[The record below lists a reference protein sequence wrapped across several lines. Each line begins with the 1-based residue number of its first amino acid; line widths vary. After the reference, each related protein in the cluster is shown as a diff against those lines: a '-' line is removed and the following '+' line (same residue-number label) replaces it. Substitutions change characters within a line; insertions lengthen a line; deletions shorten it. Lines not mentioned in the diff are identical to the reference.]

1 MATPSPKIQALVVQY
16 EEHRAKGKKHDK
28 ALAAM
33 MVRAN
38 TLEEQQTDGAFM
50 TMFFL
55 PKELAAAPTV
65 NPSMLRP
72 VCLGELQ
79 TCTCTYVSGL
89 LLVPEEA
96 FPRCFECVKPV
107 RDVRKKVCVREHK
120 WQWLVWRVHEA
131 GLSSTRT
138 RMVNFAPFRQLMGS
152 D

>member
-1 MATPSPKIQALVVQY
+1 M
-16 EEHRAKGKKHDK
+16 
-28 ALAAM
+28 
-33 MVRAN
+33 
-38 TLEEQQTDGAFM
+38 F
-50 TMFFL
+50 FFL
-55 PKELAAAPTV
+55 PKELCAAPTV

-89 LLVPEEA
+89 VLVPEEA

-107 RDVRKKVCVREHK
+107 RDVRKVS
-120 WQWLVWRVHEA
+120 RVHEA